1 MVTPTDVSGRIARLS
16 AEVFGQPGVPA
27 GQLMREFFTSLG
39 MPVTLSQAK
48 ISLTD
53 EQVKECAEKAL
64 PWGPTEIAGYE
75 PFTVE
80 SCMKL
85 LESVR

>member
-1 MVTPTDVSGRIARLS
+1 MPLVIEVESVSL
-16 AEVFGQPGVPA
+16 
-27 GQLMREFFTSLG
+27 
-39 MPVTLSQAK
+39 
-48 ISLTD
+48 LTD

>member
-1 MVTPTDVSGRIARLS
+1 M
-16 AEVFGQPGVPA
+16 
-27 GQLMREFFTSLG
+27 
-39 MPVTLSQAK
+39 TLPQAK
-48 ISLTD
+48 INLTD

-80 SCMKL
+80 ACMKL